1 MLFHVVNLGCKVN
14 KVESDSYAA
23 QCLSA
28 GLAEGALEAADLIVV
43 NTCAVTGEAEKKT
56 RKTVRHVCNKND
68 HAKVLV
74 TGCSAALHADIYQ
87 EMSPRIVVLGKAF
100 TAEYLSDLLRS
111 DSENKNGSL
120 QEDAQSVAAVPVL
133 PVGEGFRTRV
143 GIKVQDGCN
152 NECTYCIVHVA
163 RGKATSRPTQ
173 EIIDEV
179 RAYSALGVKELVLTG
194 INLGSYHQIYQ
205 GKPIDLAGLLTLLL
219 QESENVE
226 CTQMNAQCGNAELA
240 PAPRFRIGSVEPMD
254 VTDELIDVMARA
266 NGRICRHLHLPLQS
280 GSTDILAE
288 MNRPYTASDFL
299 GLVDKLR
306 ASIPSISLSTDII
319 VGFPGETDNDFLQ
332 TCSVAQACCFSKIH
346 VFPYSKREGTP
357 AAQRADQIAPSI
369 KTERAARLRNLGD
382 KLAHRDFESR
392 SGSTEWALV
401 ESNGTAMTE
410 SYYSV
415 SCDKAW
421 KPGLLIP
428 FLF

>member
-1 MLFHVVNLGCKVN
+1 MLFHMVNLGCKVN

-28 GLAEGALEAADLIVV
+28 GLVEGALEAADLIVV

-111 DSENKNGSL
+111 DSKGKNSL
-120 QEDAQSVAAVPVL
+120 QQENAQSVAAVPAL

-219 QESENVE
+219 QESESADCKQVD
-226 CTQMNAQCGNAELA
+226 TQCDNAELA
-240 PAPRFRIGSVEPMD
+240 SAPRFRIGSVEPMD
-254 VTDELIDVMARA
+254 VTDELIDVMAHA

-306 ASIPSISLSTDII
+306 ARIPSISLSTDII
-319 VGFPGETDNDFLQ
+319 VGFPGETEDDFLQ

-421 KPGLLIP
+421 EPGLLIP

>member
-1 MLFHVVNLGCKVN
+1 MQQ
-14 KVESDSYAA
+14 E
-23 QCLSA
+23 
-28 GLAEGALEAADLIVV
+28 
-43 NTCAVTGEAEKKT
+43 
-56 RKTVRHVCNKND
+56 ND
-68 HAKVLV
+68 
-74 TGCSAALHADIYQ
+74 
-87 EMSPRIVVLGKAF
+87 
-100 TAEYLSDLLRS
+100 
-111 DSENKNGSL
+111 
-120 QEDAQSVAAVPVL
+120 QSVAAVPVL

-194 INLGSYHQIYQ
+194 INLGSYHQIHQ

-219 QESENVE
+219 QEAENAD
-226 CTQMNAQCGNAELA
+226 CMQMNAQCSNAELA

-280 GSTDILAE
+280 GSTDVLAQ

-299 GLVDKLR
+299 ALIEKLR
-306 ASIPSISLSTDII
+306 ASMPSISLSTDII
-319 VGFPGETDNDFLQ
+319 VGFPGETEEDFLQ

-357 AAQRADQIAPSI
+357 AAQRTDQIAPSI

-401 ESNGTAMTE
+401 EANGTAMTE

-421 KPGLLIP
+421 EPGLLIP